1 LIASASG
8 NVEESVHLLDQVLKF
23 EPENVNALVAK
34 ATALRRAGR
43 LDGAVECLDRAIAL
57 KPDHGGA
64 LLSRGRI
71 FEDRGLLDAALD
83 TYDRLVELGP
93 TDTDA
98 WVAQGNVLVKM
109 GRPEDALRS
118 YKGALKISPDDEDL
132 RARVGGLDSAR
143 VQHDQL
149 IRELLQIKG
158 IGPARAKALQ
168 DTGFVTQDD
177 FRKATE
183 DDLLKVHGITR
194 KVAADILA
202 HFRGQVAL
210 DAK

>member
-1 LIASASG
+1 
-8 NVEESVHLLDQVLKF
+8 
-23 EPENVNALVAK
+23 
-34 ATALRRAGR
+34 
-43 LDGAVECLDRAIAL
+43 
-57 KPDHGGA
+57 
-64 LLSRGRI
+64 
-71 FEDRGLLDAALD
+71 
-83 TYDRLVELGP
+83 
-93 TDTDA
+93 
-98 WVAQGNVLVKM
+98 
-109 GRPEDALRS
+109 
-118 YKGALKISPDDEDL
+118 PDDEDL

-143 VQHDQL
+143 AQHDQL
-149 IRELLQIKG
+149 IRELLQIRG